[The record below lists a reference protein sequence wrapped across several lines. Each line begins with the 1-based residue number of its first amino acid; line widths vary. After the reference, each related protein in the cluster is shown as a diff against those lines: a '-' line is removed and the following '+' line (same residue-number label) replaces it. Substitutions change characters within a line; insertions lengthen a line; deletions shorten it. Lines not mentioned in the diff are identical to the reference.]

1 MLVIVSYENLD
12 IVSLCKATIFL
23 FTFYNT
29 KLTILTDV
37 VSTTITNSLAHSL
50 LLL

>member
-23 FTFYNT
+23 FTFCNT
-29 KLTILTDV
+29 KLEILIDV
-37 VSTTITNSLAHSL
+37 VSTTTNSLANSL